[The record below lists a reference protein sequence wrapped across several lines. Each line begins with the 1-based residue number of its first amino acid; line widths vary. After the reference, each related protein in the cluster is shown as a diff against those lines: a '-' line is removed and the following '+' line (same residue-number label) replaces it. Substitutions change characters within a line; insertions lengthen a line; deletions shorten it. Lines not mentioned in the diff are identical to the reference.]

1 MYILYI
7 RRPVEWIQTNE
18 VYVGSSHVVVVAI
31 YLSKLSLVKQLA

>member
-18 VYVGSSHVVVVAI
+18 VYVGSSHVVI